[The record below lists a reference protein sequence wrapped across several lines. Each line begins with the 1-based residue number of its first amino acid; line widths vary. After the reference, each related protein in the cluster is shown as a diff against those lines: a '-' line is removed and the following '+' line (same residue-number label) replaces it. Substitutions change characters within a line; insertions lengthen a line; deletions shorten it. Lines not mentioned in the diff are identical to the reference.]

1 MSFEKGSVRFGM
13 GDELE
18 KREEEGVWEERGEEG
33 VWEGRECCLGGEE

>member
-18 KREEEGVWEERGEEG
+18 KREEEGVWEER
-33 VWEGRECCLGGEE
+33 ECCLGGEE